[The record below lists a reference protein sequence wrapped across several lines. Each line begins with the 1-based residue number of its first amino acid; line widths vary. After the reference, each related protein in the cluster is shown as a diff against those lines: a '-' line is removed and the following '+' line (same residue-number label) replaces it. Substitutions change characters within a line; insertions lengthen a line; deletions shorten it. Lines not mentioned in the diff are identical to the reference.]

1 MTQRQL
7 LALKYAIQ
15 HGTLTKASQLLK
27 ISQSAVSQLITS
39 LEQELGFS
47 VLYRNKGKVSPTP
60 QGESFLDAAD
70 QVLDS
75 MDRANLAA
83 LEIKNL
89 STGNFRIASSPSIAT
104 GLLPTVMAAFNEAYP
119 EITISS
125 QAFHSQEAHDLIKSQ
140 IFDLSIY
147 EINRLGEKDSS
158 ITDEDDIFSV
168 PSLCIFPCDDALAQK
183 EVISAKDLAGRKVVT
198 LYYNH
203 PTTAALRSA
212 FHDQG
217 LDWNSA
223 AETNQY
229 AAVCQIIKHLKVVGW
244 ADPFSFSATND
255 PALCSRPFKP
265 DIMIH
270 YRVKLSQ
277 RSRAVP
283 HVAYMVE
290 LINKEISRHLK
301 PNDDSV

>member
-1 MTQRQL
+1 MNQRQL
-7 LALKYAIQ
+7 LALKYAIEF
-15 HGTLTKASQLLK
+15 GTLTKASQSLQ

-47 VLYRNKGKVSPTP
+47 VLDRNRGKVTPTP

-75 MDRANLAA
+75 MDRARLAA
-83 LEIKNL
+83 MEIKNL
-89 STGNFRIASSPSIAT
+89 STGNFRIAASPSIAT
-104 GLLPTVMAAFNEAYP
+104 GLLPAVIAKFNTAYP
-119 EITISS
+119 AITISS

-140 IFDLSIY
+140 IFDLGIY
-147 EINRLGEKDSS
+147 DINRLGETDSS
-158 ITDEDDIFSV
+158 IADGDEIISV
-168 PSLCIFPCDDALAQK
+168 PTLCILPCDDMLAQK
-183 EVISAKDLAGRKVVT
+183 EIIHPKDLADRKVVS

-203 PTTAALRSA
+203 PTTAALRSS

-229 AAVCQIIKHLKVVGW
+229 SAVCQIVKHSKIVGW
-244 ADPFSFSATND
+244 ADPFSFSAMND
-255 PALCSRPFKP
+255 STLCARPFKP
-265 DIMIH
+265 EIMIH

-277 RSRAVP
+277 RSHKLAHAV
-283 HVAYMVE
+283 HMVE
-290 LINKEISRHLK
+290 LIKNEIKHHFR
-301 PNDDSV
+301 PE